1 MYTWLDNTAPCVL
14 YTVFP
19 SEVVLAGWE
28 EVPEVVEVPLG
39 SDIIQLRPDARG
51 HRLERLISANP
62 SLYLD
67 PRLAPGTEVNLLRGR
82 YLQKECKTPRTI
94 GS

>member
-1 MYTWLDNTAPCVL
+1 LYTWLDSTAPCVL

-39 SDIIQLRPDARG
+39 SDIIQLRADARG
-51 HRLERLISANP
+51 HRLERLISADP

-67 PRLAPGTEVNLLRGR
+67 PRLAPGRKLSLLRG
-82 YLQKECKTPRTI
+82 PHV
-94 GS
+94 